1 MPEAKFIEAYK
12 QDWFL
17 YEVKSVKDGI
27 SFIQYKELNRNPTVF
42 RAFAEVEEYS
52 FQTGNEEEKIKAI
65 NATKEYLDHR
75 W

>member
-1 MPEAKFIEAYK
+1 MSEAKFIEAYK

-17 YEVKSVKDGI
+17 YEVKSVNAGI

-42 RAFAEVEEYS
+42 SAFAEVEEYS
-52 FQTGNEEEKIKAI
+52 FHTGNEEEKTKAI
-65 NATKEYLDHR
+65 NATKEYLDNR